1 MSSEDR
7 GGETP
12 ATRSP
17 WPIIDRLSDM
27 LGRVSA
33 WMFFVVGAM
42 ITYEV
47 VARYVFLA
55 PTIWAEEMSRFF
67 QIWATYLAAAYVL
80 RHRDLIAIDI
90 LLQRLHPR
98 ARYAAALF
106 TLAVIIVFSLVAVYY
121 GTQSMLESIRIGRA
135 TSTMLSV
142 PLWMTEL
149 AIPLGFAALLLQAL
163 AQLDDLLRI
172 GPGGNGGSR

>member
-7 GGETP
+7 GGEVP

-17 WPIIDRLSDM
+17 WPIIDRLSDI

-33 WMFFVVGAM
+33 WMFFAVGAM

-80 RHRDLIAIDI
+80 RHRDLITIDV
-90 LLQRLHPR
+90 LLQRLRPR
-98 ARYAAALF
+98 ARHVAALCAL
-106 TLAVIIVFSLVAVYY
+106 TVVAIFSLVAVYY
-121 GTQSMLESIRIGRA
+121 GMQSMLESIRIGRA
-135 TSTMLSV
+135 SSTMLTV
-142 PLWMTEL
+142 PLWMTEV
-149 AIPLGFAALLLQAL
+149 AIPLGFGALLLQAL
-163 AQLDDLLRI
+163 AELSGLLRA
-172 GPGGNGGSR
+172 GPDVTPR

>member
-1 MSSEDR
+1 
-7 GGETP
+7 
-12 ATRSP
+12 
-17 WPIIDRLSDM
+17 
-27 LGRVSA
+27 
-33 WMFFVVGAM
+33 MFFAVGAM

-80 RHRDLIAIDI
+80 RHRDLITIDV

-98 ARYAAALF
+98 ARYGAALCA
-106 TLAVIIVFSLVAVYY
+106 LAVITVFSLVAVYY
-121 GTQSMLESIRIGRA
+121 GMQSMLESIRIGRA
-135 TSTMLSV
+135 SSTMLSV
-142 PLWMTEL
+142 PLWMTEV

-163 AQLDDLLRI
+163 AELGGLLRA
-172 GPGGNGGSR
+172 GPGGDGGNR